1 MNDCFSWICKN
12 KKALLYEISVCIK
25 IVYKSHLCHILIW
38 LEIDLQFAIH
48 PIECLRIVSC
58 DAKRLKLH
66 FLSASNLNEI
76 SLYQ

>member
-1 MNDCFSWICKN
+1 MTAFHEFAKT
-12 KKALLYEISVCIK
+12 KRPFLYEISVCIK